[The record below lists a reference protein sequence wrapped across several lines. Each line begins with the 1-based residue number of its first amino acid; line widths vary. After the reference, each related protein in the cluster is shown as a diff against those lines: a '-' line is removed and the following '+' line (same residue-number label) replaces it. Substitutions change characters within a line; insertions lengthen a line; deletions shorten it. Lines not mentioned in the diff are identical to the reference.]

1 MSVRDSAR
9 TLAIAL
15 VLVAVSGP
23 ATRTPGGVALVE
35 AQSSAT
41 PKPAKA
47 DPKLDGYKI
56 EVLNEVES
64 MKTFTQ
70 QMVDSVFSF
79 GELGFQE
86 FETARYCSDILRK
99 NGFTVQEGVS
109 GIPTQWIARWGS
121 GKPVISLGFDIDG
134 VPQAMNTP
142 GVGYFKPLIEGA
154 PGHGEGHSAGA
165 SVVITAAL
173 AVKKIMERDKLPG
186 TLMLWPGIAEE
197 MLGTKEF
204 LVRDGHFKDVDAV
217 ILAHVG
223 TTLETE
229 WGSAEGNGLVSVE
242 YLFEGES
249 AHSAGAP
256 WRGRSALD
264 AAVLMEI
271 GVNFRREHLRIT
283 QRTHSVITDGG
294 DQPNVVPSK
303 AAIWFY
309 FRETDY
315 PNIKALW
322 DAGNAI
328 AQGAA
333 MMTNTTV
340 TSRILGSAWPQHANK
355 PLAEAT
361 YANMLRVGIPEW
373 SKDDQTLAMG
383 LQRELGQKPVG
394 IPMKVAPLGV
404 HVPEEEKRGGG
415 SNDFGHITYN
425 VPSIR
430 LTYPGNIPGLPGHNW
445 ANAIT
450 MATPIAHKGATAGA
464 KVAAMTVIELLM
476 NPQILKDAW
485 DYFNNVQMKDMKYT
499 HFIGPDDKPAIWA
512 NRETMA
518 RYREEMR
525 KYYYDPTRYK
535 TYLDQLGVKYPTV
548 R

>member
-1 MSVRDSAR
+1 MSAR
-9 TLAIAL
+9 VSTCTFAVAL
-15 VLVAVSGP
+15 GLVAVAGVGT
-23 ATRTPGGVALVE
+23 TRTA
-35 AQSSAT
+35 AQSKIDA
-41 PKPAKA
+41 
-47 DPKLDGYKI
+47 KLDAYKA
-56 EVLNEVES
+56 EVVNDVES
-64 MKTFTQ
+64 MKVFTQ

-86 FETARYCSDILRK
+86 FETARYCSEILRK

-173 AVKKIMERDKLPG
+173 AVKKIMEREKLSG
-186 TLMLWPGIAEE
+186 TLMIWPGIAEE
-197 MLGTKEF
+197 MVATKEF

-223 TTLETE
+223 TTLETS
-229 WGSAEGNGLVSVE
+229 WGTAAGNGLVSVE
-242 YLFEGES
+242 YLFQGES

-271 GVNFRREHLRIT
+271 GGNFRREPLRIT
-283 QRTHSVITDGG
+283 QRTHSVITNGG
-294 DQPNVVPSK
+294 DQPNVVPSN
-303 AAIWFY
+303 ASIWYY
-309 FRETDY
+309 FRETNY

-322 DAGNAI
+322 DAGNEI

-333 MMTNTTV
+333 LMTKTTMK
-340 TSRILGSAWPQHANK
+340 SRILGSAWPQHANK

-361 YANMLRVGIPEW
+361 YGNMLKVGVPEW
-373 SKDDQTLAMG
+373 SKEDQTLAKG
-383 LQRELGQKPVG
+383 LQTELGQTAVG
-394 IPMKVAPLGV
+394 IPTRVAPLGV
-404 HVPEEEKRGGG
+404 HVREEDQRGGG

-430 LTYPGNIPGLPGHNW
+430 LTFPGNIPNLPGHNW

-464 KVAAMTVIELLM
+464 KVAAMTLVDLLM
-476 NPQILKDAW
+476 NPQIVKDAW
-485 DYFNNVQMKDMKYT
+485 DYFHKVQMKDVTYK

-512 NRETMA
+512 NEDTMA
-518 RYREEMR
+518 RYREGMR
-525 KYYYDPTRYK
+525 KYYYDPTRFK
-535 TYLDQLGVKYPTV
+535 TYLEQLGVAYPTV